1 MIGEIDEDNEVYED
15 EEWKGKSLL
24 IWYFLF
30 EFK

>member
-15 EEWKGKSLL
+15 EEWKGKAF
-24 IWYFLF
+24 WYGILLF